1 MQSISIKGA
10 GVAAALLAAT
20 ALAGPAA
27 AKVSQAE
34 ADKLGNSLTPI
45 GAEKAGN
52 ADGTI
57 PAWEPLANPPAHTSG
72 DFYADP
78 YADDAPLFTITPEN
92 MGEYEANLTDTHKA
106 LLNDLPTYKM
116 IVYPSR
122 RNCSYPDFVNE
133 AYKYNA
139 LNAELAEGGNGVSD
153 AKLGAPFPIPQ
164 SGVEL
169 IWNHNLRYRG
179 YKLNRQFASIAPDG
193 GGGFTPIVVYDEV
206 VFTYGDPNLESFDA
220 LNNISLKYLQTVIEP
235 SRRAGE
241 LLLVHET
248 INQVKGSRNAWQ
260 YNPGTKRVRRAPTVA
275 YDNPQSYSDGRVT
288 TDQFDLF
295 NGSPDRYTW
304 DLQGK
309 SEKYVAYNV
318 YKWANPSNTYEQ
330 MVGAN
335 HLNQDLLR
343 YELHRVWT
351 VDGKLRDGQRHIYT
365 RRVTHFDEDTYNIVA
380 AEMYDSRGQLWR
392 VQEGHIINYY
402 DVPSCWNNS
411 EVVYDIQANYYN
423 VQGLKNEEREINFS
437 YDELDENQ
445 LDPAALR
452 RRGVR

>member
-1 MQSISIKGA
+1 MSSVFNTSTGA
-10 GVAAALLAAT
+10 IAALLT
-20 ALAGPAA
+20 ASAFAVPAVAG
-27 AKVSQAE
+27 VSQAE
-34 ADKLGNSLTPI
+34 ADKLGTTLTPI

-57 PAWEPLANPPAHTSG
+57 PAWEPLANAPAHTAG

-78 YADDAPLFTITPEN
+78 YADDAPLFTITSEN
-92 MGEYEANLTDTHKA
+92 KAEYADKLTGTHAA
-106 LLNDLPTYKM
+106 LLDDIAGYKM

-122 RNCSYPDFVNE
+122 RNCAYPDFVN
-133 AYKYNA
+133 AAIKQNA
-139 LNAELAEGGNGVSD
+139 LNSELVADGNGV
-153 AKLGAPFPIPQ
+153 ANATIGAPFPIPTEAVQ
-164 SGVEL
+164 L
-169 IWNHNLRYRG
+169 AWNHNLRYRG

-193 GGGFTPIVVYDEV
+193 NANFTPITVYDEV
-206 VFTYGDPNLESFDA
+206 VFTYSNPDIPNFDS
-220 LNNISLKYLQTVIEP
+220 LNNISLKYLQTVIAP

-275 YDNPQSYSDGRVT
+275 YDNPQSYADGRQT

-304 DLQGK
+304 TMQGK
-309 SEKYVAYNV
+309 SEKYIAYNS
-318 YKWANPSNTYEQ
+318 YKWANPANTYDQ
-330 MVGAN
+330 MLQPAS
-335 HLNQDLLR
+335 LNQDLLR

-351 VDGKLRDGQRHIYT
+351 VEAKIREGQRHIYT
-365 RRVTHFDEDTYNIVA
+365 RRVKSFDEDTYNMVTG
-380 AEMYDSRGQLWR
+380 EMFDSRGQLWR
-392 VQEGHIINYY
+392 VQEGHILNYY
-402 DVPSCWNNS
+402 DVPTCWNNS
-411 EVVYDIQANYYN
+411 DVTYDIQADYYN
-423 VQGLKNEEREINFS
+423 VQGLKNQEREINYT
-437 YDELDENQ
+437 YDELSEEN

>member
-1 MQSISIKGA
+1 MPSKTLTRAGA
-10 GVAAALLAAT
+10 AILAAAALAAP
-20 ALAGPAA
+20 AL
-27 AKVSQAE
+27 AKVSPQE
-34 ADKLGNSLTPI
+34 ADQLGKTLTPI

-57 PAWEPLANPPAHTSG
+57 PAWEPLANPPAHASG

-78 YADDAPLFTITPEN
+78 YAADEPLFTITPAN
-92 MGEYEANLTDTHKA
+92 MAEYEDKLTDTHKA
-106 LLNDLPTYKM
+106 LLSKYPTYKM

-122 RNCSYPDFVNE
+122 RNCSYPDFVND

-139 LNAELAEGGNGVSD
+139 LNASLAAEGNGVAD
-153 AKLGAPFPIPQ
+153 AKLGAPFPIPK
-164 SGVEL
+164 SGVEFV
-169 IWNHNLRYRG
+169 WNHNLRYRG

-193 GGGFTPIVVYDEV
+193 NANFTPVVVYDEV
-206 VFTYGDPNLESFDA
+206 IFTYANPELKSFED
-220 LNNISLKYLQTVIEP
+220 LNNISLKYLQTVLEP

-248 INQVKGSRNAWQ
+248 INQVKGARNAWQ

-304 DLQGK
+304 DLKGK
-309 SEKYVAYNV
+309 SEKYIAYNV
-318 YKWANPSNTYEQ
+318 YKWASPENKYEEMIQ
-330 MVGAN
+330 PA
-335 HLNQDLLR
+335 HLNQDLMR

-351 VDGKLRDGQRHIYT
+351 VEANLREGQRHIYN
-365 RRVTHFDEDTYNIVA
+365 RRVKHFDEDTYNMVA
-380 AEMYDSRGQLWR
+380 GEMYDSRGQLWR

-411 EVVYDIQANYYN
+411 EIVYDVQADYYN

-437 YDELDENQ
+437 YDELKEDQ
-445 LDPAALR
+445 LDPSALR

>member
-1 MQSISIKGA
+1 MQSNTIRSA

-34 ADKLGNSLTPI
+34 ADKLGDSLTPI

-52 ADGTI
+52 AAGTI
-57 PAWEPLANPPAHTSG
+57 PAWQPLANPPAHTPG

-78 YADDAPLFTITPEN
+78 YAGEDPLFTITPEN
-92 MGEYEANLTDTHKA
+92 MGEHEAKLTETHKA
-106 LLNDLPTYKM
+106 LLGAYPSYKL
-116 IVYPSR
+116 IVYPSH
-122 RNCSYPDFVNE
+122 RNCAYPEDVNQ
-133 AYKYNA
+133 AYKHNA
-139 LNAELAEGGNGVSD
+139 LNATLAADGNGVAN

-164 SGVEL
+164 EGVEL

-193 GGGFTPIVVYDEV
+193 GGGYTPVVVYDEV
-206 VFTYGDPNLESFDA
+206 VFTYADPKLDDFEK
-220 LNNISLKYLQTVIEP
+220 LNNISLKYLQTVIAP

-248 INQVKGSRNAWQ
+248 INQVKGARNAWQ

-309 SEKYVAYNV
+309 SEKYIAYNA
-318 YKWANPSNTYEQ
+318 YKWASPDNEYSE
-330 MVGAN
+330 MVQPA

-351 VDGKLRDGQRHIYT
+351 AEGKLHDGQRHIYD
-365 RRVTHFDEDTYNIVA
+365 RRV
-380 AEMYDSRGQLWR
+380 M
-392 VQEGHIINYY
+392 
-402 DVPSCWNNS
+402 
-411 EVVYDIQANYYN
+411 
-423 VQGLKNEEREINFS
+423 
-437 YDELDENQ
+437 
-445 LDPAALR
+445 
-452 RRGVR
+452 

>member
-1 MQSISIKGA
+1 MTKTRQLSA
-10 GVAAALLAAT
+10 GTLAALLAT
-20 ALAGPAA
+20 ALAWPAA

-57 PAWEPLANPPAHTSG
+57 PAWEPLANPPAHTAG
-72 DFYADP
+72 DYYTNP
-78 YADDAPLFTITPEN
+78 YAGEEPLFTITPEN
-92 MGEYEANLTDTHKA
+92 MGEYESKLTDTHKA
-106 LLNDLPTYKM
+106 LLNDYSTYKM
-116 IVYPSR
+116 IVYPSH
-122 RNCSYPDFVNE
+122 RNCSYPAMVNE
-133 AYKYNA
+133 AYKQNA
-139 LNAELAEGGNGVSD
+139 LNATLAADGNGV
-153 AKLGAPFPIPQ
+153 ANAELGAPFPIPQ
-164 SGVEL
+164 EAVE
-169 IWNHNLRYRG
+169 IVWNHNLRYRG
-179 YKLNRQFASIAPDG
+179 YKLNRQFASLAPDG
-193 GGGFTPIVVYDEV
+193 SGNFTPVTVYDEV
-206 VFTYGDPNLESFDA
+206 VFTYANPDLNSFED
-220 LNNISLKYLQTVIEP
+220 LNNISLKYLQTVIAP

-248 INQVKGSRNAWQ
+248 INQVKGARNAWQ

-275 YDNPQSYSDGRVT
+275 YDNPQSYSDGRQT

-295 NGSPDRYTW
+295 NGSPDRYKWTQ
-304 DLQGK
+304 QGK
-309 SEKYVAYNV
+309 SEKYIAYNS
-318 YKWANPSNTYEQ
+318 YKWADPDNTYQE
-330 MVGAN
+330 MVQPN

-351 VDGKLRDGQRHIYT
+351 IEGKLREGQRHIYE
-365 RRVTHFDEDTYNIVA
+365 RRVMSFDEDTYNMVTG
-380 AEMYDSRGQLWR
+380 EMYDSRGQLWR

-411 EVVYDIQANYYN
+411 DVTYDLQADYYN

-437 YDELDENQ
+437 YDELSEDQ